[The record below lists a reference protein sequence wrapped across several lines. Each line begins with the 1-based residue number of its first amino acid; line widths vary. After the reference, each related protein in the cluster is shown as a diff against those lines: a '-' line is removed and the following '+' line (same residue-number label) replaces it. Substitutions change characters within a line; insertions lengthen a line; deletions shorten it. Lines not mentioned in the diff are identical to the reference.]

1 MNIVFSLI
9 KYYQAQDPVR
19 PSFLEVI
26 LVYAGFHAVIFHRIS
41 NCLWRAKLRLLA
53 RILAHFARWFT
64 GVEIH
69 PAATIGKNLFI
80 DHGMGIVI
88 GETTQI
94 GDNVTMYHGVT
105 LGGLGIPASAGTKR
119 HPNIGDNVILGAG
132 AKILGNITIHAGA
145 RVAPNAVIFHDV
157 LPHN

>member
-1 MNIVFSLI
+1 MFNLV
-9 KYYQAQDPVR
+9 KRYQTQDPVR
-19 PSFLEVI
+19 PSFLEVV

-41 NCLWRAKLRLLA
+41 NLFWRIKLRLLA
-53 RILAHFARWFT
+53 RMLAHLARWLT

-69 PAATIGKNLFI
+69 PAAQIGKNLFI
-80 DHGMGIVI
+80 DHGMGIII

-119 HPNIGDNVILGAG
+119 HPNIGNNVILGAG
-132 AKILGNITIHAGA
+132 AKVLVNITIHAGA
-145 RVAPNAVIFHDV
+145 RIAPNSVVIQDV
-157 LPHN
+157 LP